1 MYPYIT
7 LLLLVCSTALS
18 IFLWFRDVR
27 RTMRERRNVVDS
39 AYGQF
44 MIYQKKAYQAIGDP
58 ETAAVT
64 AAVYERSAKIYRQ
77 AVCIYNGFL
86 CKPWILLPAYLMG
99 FRYLQNV

>member
-18 IFLWFRDVR
+18 LFLWFRDVR

-44 MIYQKKAYQAIGDP
+44 MIYQKKVYQERSDP
-58 ETAAVT
+58 DAV
-64 AAVYERSAKIYRQ
+64 AVYDRSAKIYRQ